1 MQARE
6 AFECC
11 FNLTRSSMI
20 QVLDTKSTREQV
32 NYNEPIYFVSPV
44 FISCSFSTSE
54 VTDDPGTLNIEA
66 DGVEDRRFLANQT
79 GEPRIPKYD

>member
-1 MQARE
+1 MQAGE

-11 FNLTRSSMI
+11 FYLTRSSMI

-32 NYNEPIYFVSPV
+32 NYNEPVYLVGPV
-44 FISCSFSTSE
+44 VVACSLGTSE
-54 VTDDPGTLNIEA
+54 VADDPWTLDIEA
-66 DGVEDRRFLANQT
+66 DGVEDRRLLANQT